1 LPGHDEI
8 RRKTIAARPVHGPA
22 RRLWIRVRTGLKRQ
36 SWYGSALVWLAY
48 GYMRLVGATNRLIKG
63 VDRLE
68 DAKAEY
74 GAFIVALWHGQHIM
88 APLLVPRGF
97 PMVALLSRSA
107 DAEINARVVE
117 KFGIETVRGSG
128 GRDGRHDT
136 QKGGARALI
145 SLKRALD
152 DGKSVCMI
160 ADISKSTARQ
170 AGLGVILLAKISG
183 KPIIAAA
190 YATSRRHVMEKTWD
204 KTTISLPFGRA
215 ASLGAEPLFVP
226 ADADDATLE
235 ACRQELTRRLN
246 DVNARAVT
254 MVDKRP

>member
-1 LPGHDEI
+1 M
-8 RRKTIAARPVHGPA
+8 
-22 RRLWIRVRTGLKRQ
+22 RVRLGLKRQ
-36 SWYGSALVWLAY
+36 SWYASALVGLAY
-48 GYMRLVGATNRLIKG
+48 SYMRLVGMTNPLVKD

-68 DAKAEY
+68 DGKAEY

-183 KPIIAAA
+183 KPIIASA
-190 YATSRRHVMEKTWD
+190 YATSRRHVIEKTWD
-204 KTTISLPFGRA
+204 KTTVSLPFGRA

-226 ADADDATLE
+226 ADADEATLE

-246 DVNARAVT
+246 DVNARAVA
-254 MVDKRP
+254 MVDRRS

>member
-1 LPGHDEI
+1 MAGQEDIRHPAVAAKPGHG
-8 RRKTIAARPVHGPA
+8 RL

-36 SWYGSALVWLAY
+36 SWYSSALVGLAY
-48 GYMRLVGATNRLIKG
+48 GYMRLVGVTNPLVKN
-63 VDRLE
+63 VDRLA
-68 DAKAEY
+68 DAKDEH
-74 GAFIVALWHGQHIM
+74 GAFIVTMWHGQHIM
-88 APLLVPRGF
+88 APLIVPRGF
-97 PMVALLSRSA
+97 PMVALLSKSA

-117 KFGIETVRGSG
+117 KFGIKTVRGSG

-145 SLKRALD
+145 ALKRHLD
-152 DGKSVCMI
+152 EGTSVCMI

-183 KPIIAAA
+183 RPIIAAA
-190 YATSRRHVMEKTWD
+190 YATSRRHVIENSWD

-215 ASLGAEPLFVP
+215 ASLGAEPLYVP
-226 ADADDATLE
+226 ADADEVALE

-246 DVNARAVT
+246 DVNARAIA
-254 MVDKRP
+254 MADQKP

>member
-1 LPGHDEI
+1 MAGQEDIGRKAIVAKPAHGSV
-8 RRKTIAARPVHGPA
+8 RRI
-22 RRLWIRVRTGLKRQ
+22 WIRLRSGLKRQ
-36 SWYGSALVWLAY
+36 SWYASVLVALAY
-48 GYMRLVGATNRLIKG
+48 GYMRLVGWTNPLVKG
-63 VDRLE
+63 AASLE
-68 DAKAEY
+68 DGKSEH

-88 APLLVPRGF
+88 APLMVPSGF
-97 PMVALLSRSA
+97 PMVALLSKSA

-136 QKGGARALI
+136 QKGGAKALI
-145 SLKRALD
+145 SLKRHLD

-183 KPIIAAA
+183 KPIIAGA
-190 YATSRRHVMEKTWD
+190 YATSRRHVIEKSWD

-226 ADADDATLE
+226 ADADEATLE
-235 ACRQELTRRLN
+235 ACREELTLRLN
-246 DVNARAVT
+246 EVNARAMA

>member
-1 LPGHDEI
+1 MVAKPGHG
-8 RRKTIAARPVHGPA
+8 RA
-22 RRLWIRVRTGLKRQ
+22 RRLWMRVRSGLKRQ
-36 SWYGSALVWLAY
+36 SWYGDVIVWLAY
-48 GYMRLVGATNRLIKG
+48 GYMRFVGWTNPLVKGAA
-63 VDRLE
+63 RLE
-68 DAKAEY
+68 DGKAEY

-88 APLLVPRGF
+88 APLLVPRSF
-97 PMVALLSRSA
+97 PMVALLSKSA

-152 DGKSVCMI
+152 DGKSICMI

-190 YATSRRHVMEKTWD
+190 YVTSRRHVIEKSWD
-204 KTTISLPFGRA
+204 KTTVSLPFGRA
-215 ASLGAEPLFVP
+215 ASLGAEPLYVP
-226 ADADDATLE
+226 ADADEQTLE

-246 DVNARAVT
+246 EVNARAVA
-254 MVDKRP
+254 MVDKRA